1 MDNSKISADD
11 AKRLQTNG
19 TFKQL
24 LEEVRENQTKVFANS
39 AADEIERREE
49 AHAIMRAVNQLEA
62 HLDAIITAE
71 TLLQYRK
78 G

>member
-11 AKRLQTNG
+11 AKRLQNNL

-24 LEEVRENQTKVFANS
+24 LEEVRENQKQVFANS

-78 G
+78 D

>member
-1 MDNSKISADD
+1 MDNSNIKADD
-11 AKRLQTNG
+11 AKRLQNNG

-49 AHAIMRAVNQLEA
+49 AHAILRAVNQLEA
-62 HLDAIITAE
+62 HLDAIVTAE